1 LVAAALDAPA
11 VPVEGRIR
19 QLPMSVIN
27 KIAAGEVIERP
38 ASVVKELLENSLDA
52 GATRIDVDVE
62 VGGTEAIRL
71 VDDGRGICPAD
82 LPLAFANH
90 ATSKLACADDLF
102 RVRTMGFRGEALSSI
117 GGVAQVTLQSRARGE
132 ALGAEIH
139 CHGGDLE
146 PVRLWNGAPGTR
158 IEVRHLFWNTPVR
171 RKFLRSPT
179 TEMGHICE
187 VVTRVALA
195 QPKLHLTLKNNGKLV
210 HEVPGTS
217 GLVERIGLF
226 FGDEVRDRLYEIEAE
241 HAGARLYGFI
251 ADPACDRGTAKLQY
265 LFLNGRWI
273 RDRALGHA
281 IQEAYRG
288 LLMTGRYAIAI
299 LFLDLPPDAVDVNV
313 HPTKAEVRFRD
324 AQLLFGMLRSTLR
337 RRLDRANLVPRLQAP
352 AGGFMQP
359 KMMPP
364 VTPPSLFAQPGLPSF
379 TKKPWP
385 EPPRRVETT
394 APAPVAPAS
403 SNATESFPPES
414 VPSNSP
420 PPTAPELPIP
430 EPKAIQ
436 LHNAYLVLET
446 PDGMLVV
453 DQHALHERVLF
464 EQLQER
470 MRAGRLESQRLL
482 VPEPIE
488 LNPDLAA
495 RTLEQKEALAELGL
509 GVEDFGGGTL
519 LLTAYPALLSRTP
532 PAEILRSVID
542 FLASQDRLPSRDILL
557 TELLSRMAC
566 HAAVRS
572 GDALTQDEIAALIR
586 MRHLAGDTHHCPHGR
601 PTALLFTRHE
611 LDKQFRR
618 I

>member
-1 LVAAALDAPA
+1 MVAAVAEAPA
-11 VPVEGRIR
+11 AEGRIR

-62 VGGTEAIRL
+62 VGGTEAIRI
-71 VDDGRGICPAD
+71 VDDGRGIHPAD

-139 CHGGDLE
+139 CHGGELA

-195 QPKLHLTLKNNGKLV
+195 QPNLHLTLKNNGKLV
-210 HEVPGTS
+210 HEVPGS
-217 GLVERIGLF
+217 AGLVERIGLF
-226 FGDEVRDRLYEIEAE
+226 FGDEVRDRLYEIDAQN
-241 HAGARLYGFI
+241 AGARLYGFI

-299 LFLDLPPDAVDVNV
+299 LFLDLPPDTVDVNV

-352 AGGFMQP
+352 TGGFLQLQL
-359 KMMPP
+359 MPP
-364 VTPPSLFAQPGLPSF
+364 VTPPSLFSQPGLPSF

-385 EPPRRVETT
+385 EPPPRPEPRIANPV
-394 APAPVAPAS
+394 PPPPVAESPTTFEAFPPAS
-403 SNATESFPPES
+403 VLSTP
-414 VPSNSP
+414 
-420 PPTAPELPIP
+420 PELPFAD
-430 EPKAIQ
+430 PKAIQ

-470 MRAGRLESQRLL
+470 MRTGRLESQRLL

-488 LNPDLAA
+488 LTPDLAA
-495 RTLEQKEALAELGL
+495 RTLDQKDALAELGL
-509 GVEDFGGGTL
+509 GVDDFGGGTL

-532 PAEILRSVID
+532 PAEILRSVVD
-542 FLASQDRLPSRDILL
+542 FLATQDRLPSRDILL

-601 PTALLFTRHE
+601 PTALLFTRHD